1 MDLRW
6 ALDDLE
12 FRFGS
17 ALRDTRLAVAA
28 PDIAVDTAIG
38 TAVDTAVDTG
48 PSAGTA
54 LAWDTCKPKISSVN
68 SSV

>member
-28 PDIAVDTAIG
+28 PDTAVDTAIG
-38 TAVDTAVDTG
+38 TAVDTG